1 MRMMMG
7 ALMLL
12 APLAANAAEGHDAAG
27 HDMAAMAMPAA
38 GETSPTVR
46 AEIATVGELVA
57 GQPVSLTLTLRDQYG
72 RPVRPNDVDIIHTK
86 PVHLFVVDGSL
97 SDYHH
102 LHPVPGARDGEW
114 VAGFT
119 PKKTAYKAWV
129 EVQPTGQDDQF
140 VPVQIGGVI
149 PHPSAIGRDNVLTAT
164 AGGLRFTLTLAMP
177 PVAGQG
183 TLAIVNVYDDQGVPV
198 TSLEPIM
205 GAYAHLVG
213 IDGGLESLMH
223 IHPSGAEPD
232 GPDSRGGPVMNFQL
246 MPRTHGMHKLFLQV
260 VNQGRLITAA
270 FTVGVD

>member
-7 ALMLL
+7 ALLLL
-12 APLAANAAEGHDAAG
+12 APLAAQAAEGHEEMAG
-27 HDMAAMAMPAA
+27 HDMAAMGMPAA
-38 GETSPTVR
+38 ETSPTVR
-46 AEIATVGELVA
+46 AQVITAGELVA

-72 RPVRPNDVDIIHTK
+72 RPLRPNDVDIIHTQ

-97 SDYHH
+97 TDYHH
-102 LHPVPGARDGEW
+102 LHPVPGAKDGEW

-119 PKKTAYKAWV
+119 PKKAAYKAWV
-129 EVQPTGQDDQF
+129 EVQPAGQADQF
-140 VPVQIGGVI
+140 VPLQIGGVVPNPTALGKENI
-149 PHPSAIGRDNVLTAT
+149 LTANS
-164 AGGLRFTLTLAMP
+164 GGLRFTLTLAMP

-198 TSLEPIM
+198 TGLEPIM

-223 IHPSGAEPD
+223 IHPSGAEPS

-246 MPRTHGMHKLFLQV
+246 MPHSSGMYKLFLQV
-260 VNQGRLITAA
+260 VNQGRIITAP
-270 FTVGVD
+270 FTVQVE